1 MSRGLGDVY
10 KRQEEGAGVQEHIT
24 HSDTIFGD
32 FQSENDR
39 TQTNQEGRFD
49 LLNDIM
55 VGISMQDEATAEQLT
70 EEYLYQ
76 DFCARELFHVI

>member
-1 MSRGLGDVY
+1 M
-10 KRQEEGAGVQEHIT
+10 
-24 HSDTIFGD
+24 
-32 FQSENDR
+32 
-39 TQTNQEGRFD
+39 
-49 LLNDIM
+49 NDIM